1 MNNESGIIKARIDN
15 KLYEV
20 LKMILSKMNMT
31 QQELIETKIKD
42 FIIENINLVVI
53 DKSDKK

>member
-1 MNNESGIIKARIDN
+1 
-15 KLYEV
+15 
-20 LKMILSKMNMT
+20 MNMT
-31 QQELIETKIKD
+31 QQELIETKIKE